1 MKSLIVVD
9 QSYKPQKRVLQ
20 HMRALHARG
29 DGMRGYDLFKLTPKG
44 ISYGGKVYKS
54 RRGLMQRLHDNFL
67 SAAVLSSYDI
77 PGKEK
82 SYYGVGYYGNEY
94 TERYHKLKANTLVR
108 YKRITD
114 AVFKKH
120 GL

>member
-9 QSYKPQKRVLQ
+9 QSYKQQERVLQ
-20 HMRALHARG
+20 HMRALHVRAPG
-29 DGMRGYDLFKLTPKG
+29 TKGYDLFKLTPGG
-44 ISYGGKVYKS
+44 IYYGGKVYKS
-54 RRGLMQRLHDNFL
+54 RRGLVQRLHNNFL

-94 TERYHKLKANTLVR
+94 TERYHKLKVNSLRR
-108 YKRITD
+108 YKRIAD
-114 AVFKKH
+114 AVFTKH